1 MPTKATT
8 SEDAMW
14 VEVATGHPEYARE
27 LLEAITGITQPT
39 KPDADGT
46 WPILGPG
53 NSIVGRIHPHSKANS
68 KVLPVFAV
76 PDVGASL
83 ATATR
88 LGGSVQAA
96 QNLDGHPVYEIS
108 DPAGHSFGI
117 TADLQQA
124 NSPPGTWPPGG
135 LFAELLVEELTQL
148 DAFYAPVLDVD
159 VDVVKLPQLPSGMS
173 QPESGYRL
181 LTRGNT
187 LVAGAIESS
196 FFLLGDSGPN
206 WLVYLE
212 VPDLGNAVVA
222 AVELGCR
229 VLVPPGTSP
238 QGQYAVIEDPDQLT
252 WGLGVTA
259 GIPEA
264 ARG

>member
-108 DPAGHSFGI
+108 DPAGHSFG
-117 TADLQQA
+117 
-124 NSPPGTWPPGG
+124 
-135 LFAELLVEELTQL
+135 ELTQL